1 MKLTKTQLYVF
12 LEIIKQKNKVSLI
25 CKDLNKSRFQINKVI
40 RQLIEKR
47 FIIKEKYLLN
57 ISNYPF
63 SLELKFLLTKF
74 PKLIT
79 VLSDNGLILL
89 ISFLKEST
97 VKEISVDT
105 KIKEITIYKFINKA
119 NNFSILI
126 KRKNKYLF
134 NEKLWG
140 DLKSFLLNYKS
151 FNYNFDSKVPI
162 GSKIYYKNKDEI
174 VFSYE
179 KDLDWASITAFTAF
193 QKYNILLFSNIGY
206 YYLPKK
212 RLTKKEILFHTVKIV
227 EKTMDFREI
236 LYLALFYYK
245 YKIEF
250 KNINLELKS
259 NILNNLDQIYLGE
272 KIKGYPPLNE
282 IQEKAELY
290 DIKL

>member
-1 MKLTKTQLYVF
+1 MGLTKTQLLVF
-12 LEIIKQKNKVSLI
+12 LEIIKDRNKVSWI
-25 CKDLNKSRFQINKVI
+25 CQDLNKSRFQINKII

-47 FIIKEKYLLN
+47 FITKDKYSLN
-57 ISNYPF
+57 ISDYPF
-63 SLELKFLLTKF
+63 SLDLKFLLNKY
-74 PKLIT
+74 PKLVT
-79 VLSDNGLILL
+79 VLSDSGIILL

-97 VKEISVDT
+97 VKDVCKET
-105 KIKEITIYKFINKA
+105 KIAEITIYKFINKV

-134 NEKLWG
+134 NEQLWG
-140 DLKSFLLNYKS
+140 SLKSFLLNYKS
-151 FNYNFDSKVPI
+151 FNYSFDLKVPI

-179 KDLDWASITAFTAF
+179 KDLEWASPTAFTAF
-193 QKYNILLFSNIGY
+193 KKYNILLLSNIGY

-212 RLTKKEILFHTVKIV
+212 KLNKKEILFHTIKIV

-245 YKIEF
+245 YKNEF
-250 KNINLELKS
+250 KNINLELNS
-259 NILNNLDQIYLGE
+259 DILSNLDKIYLGE

-290 DIKL
+290 NIKL